1 MGMIAGVAI
10 NEAVSLLESLSPAR
24 LETLRG
30 QYPRLSGQLGLGIY
44 AGEDD
49 EHPARQSDPHLNE
62 KASIMVAALT
72 EAWKSAE
79 VAMITVSRSVRTARQ
94 QRLFSQA
101 FVLLGSSSS
110 LATMA
115 LGQNRAAVI
124 AAVLTLL
131 AALGNL
137 GAEYNE
143 KLLSPQAGNVYDVFQ
158 RLGEGAYKAKAF
170 AAEIELELKYQTD
183 GSALQTLVANGNELC
198 EQLNGSLVQLLTK
211 IPPTAG

>member
-62 KASIMVAALT
+62 KASIMGAALT

-143 KLLSPQAGNVYDVFQ
+143 KLL
-158 RLGEGAYKAKAF
+158 
-170 AAEIELELKYQTD
+170 
-183 GSALQTLVANGNELC
+183 
-198 EQLNGSLVQLLTK
+198 
-211 IPPTAG
+211 